1 MTTKMEFEE
10 LIKLGFNKNEA
21 KVYLALSQFKE
32 SDANQIIKYTKF
44 HKNIVY
50 DNLEKLI
57 NKGLV
62 IFILSGKKRI
72 FKLAT
77 SDAII
82 NLFEEQER
90 EIAEKKKIAIN
101 LSKELDSI
109 KKKLPK
115 KQEASIYKGKE
126 GIKSFYSESLK
137 NGDYVVFG
145 APLES
150 IKIMGELFW
159 QNYNL
164 KRNEKK
170 ISVRMVFNQSIK
182 EYGNSIK
189 NKFTK
194 IRYFDG
200 NLEPLTETHIQKD
213 KVAIIVW
220 TEEPILFLIEDK
232 FVAESYLRFFEEMW
246 RNAKR

>member
-1 MTTKMEFEE
+1 MEFEE

-21 KVYLALSQFKE
+21 KVYLALAQFKE
-32 SDANQIIKYTKF
+32 SDANHIIKYTKF

-50 DNLEKLI
+50 DNLDKLI

-62 IFILSGKKRI
+62 TFILSGKKRI
-72 FKLAT
+72 FKLAPPNNF
-77 SDAII
+77 IKI
-82 NLFEEQER
+82 LEEQEK
-90 EIAEKKKIAIN
+90 EISEKKKIALS
-101 LSKELDSI
+101 LSKELNDI

-137 NGDYVVFG
+137 NRDYVVFG

-150 IKIMGELFW
+150 IKIMGEDFW
-159 QNYNL
+159 YNYNV
-164 KRNEKK
+164 KRKEKN
-170 ISVRMVFNQSIK
+170 ISVKMIFNSSIRN
-182 EYGNSIK
+182 YGNSIK

-200 NLEPLTETHIQKD
+200 NFESLTETHIQKD

-232 FVAESYLRFFEEMW
+232 FAAESYLMFFEQMW
-246 RNAKR
+246 KNANN